1 MAIPIEVKS
10 GKDFERHNALSNV
23 LSNPDYAISKAYV
36 LCNGNFENRGKIIY
50 APIYMTMFI
59 ERKQPMQ
66 RQIFRIDMTALKKK
80 GDI

>member
-36 LCNGNFENRGKIIY
+36 LCNGNFRESRQDHLCTD
-50 APIYMTMFI
+50 YMTMFI

-66 RQIFRIDMTALKKK
+66 RQIFRIDMTALK
-80 GDI
+80 

>member
-36 LCNGNFENRGKIIY
+36 LFNGNFENRGKIIY

-59 ERKQPMQ
+59 KRKQPMQ
-66 RQIFRIDMTALKKK
+66 KQIFRIDMTALK
-80 GDI
+80 

>member
-50 APIYMTMFI
+50 APIT
-59 ERKQPMQ
+59 
-66 RQIFRIDMTALKKK
+66 
-80 GDI
+80 